1 MPLDQ
6 AFRIMSVLLTGVS
19 FLALVLG
26 TDLPGW
32 LVFLTGMALLF
43 SFARAIGSTGR
54 RSIQQPVLSA
64 TACNVLVLTGFFGFL
79 MDSLASGELLPA
91 GVRFLLVLMVIK
103 LFNLRR
109 TGDYLHLHAISVVMM
124 VAAALGADLWYFP
137 FVLAYL
143 LIGVWALVLLGLT
156 KQGEDLPVPAS
167 GLLPGQET
175 TSAPG
180 KVTFPLLRVAGWL
193 AAAVFGL
200 TLPLFYAL
208 PRLQTGLYQKS
219 GQGTVIRTAG
229 FSGSVDLGALGPIKQ
244 DPRIVMRVELP
255 GRARGENGW
264 LYLRGIAFDHYD
276 GRSWVNQQM
285 GRQRAIHQTT
295 PGIFALPGRRGED
308 QLSPELFHQQRVFLE
323 PLDTPVLFGAPFME
337 KISGKLPAVQVDG
350 GGSFYLPFPSAA
362 PIEYVAVSRPPVVL
376 PADLR
381 PVPTAVRYH
390 DAFLRYFTQ
399 VPPQSD
405 RIADLARTVAQHART
420 PFEQAMAIRDHLSR
434 HYRYS
439 LELPVSEQ
447 AHPLEEFLFN
457 RKTGYCEHYA
467 TAMTI
472 MLRTLGVPARLV
484 TGFLAT
490 EWNEYGSY
498 YVVRQQDAHAWV
510 EVYLPYSGWITMDP
524 TPLSNNG
531 GTGGGTR
538 VWAGWRDITD
548 YLRLWWNRV
557 VIQYSAADQITIVRG
572 VQIGSATVGRKVW
585 DSMSGWFNPPPSWRE
600 TIVGLYDR
608 STAILAAGVIAVLTG
623 LCRLLWLRW
632 KQSRYGSVFS
642 KGGTQD
648 ERQAVTKLYSDMIL
662 YLSSKGIQ
670 KPVTTGP
677 LQFLDTIRMQWTDAF
692 PLAATITEL
701 YCRGRFGN
709 ATLTSDEYTIAK
721 NKLCQLMGLTRE
733 QRGEMGLD

>member
-6 AFRIMSVLLTGVS
+6 VFRIMSILLTGVS

-32 LVFLTGMALLF
+32 LVFVTGMALLF

-54 RSIQQPVLSA
+54 RSTQQPVLST

-109 TGDYLHLHAISVVMM
+109 TGDYVHLHAISVVMM
-124 VAAALGADLWYFP
+124 VAAALGADLWYFL
-137 FVLAYL
+137 FFLAYL
-143 LIGVWALVLLGLT
+143 LIGVWTLVLLGVT

-167 GLLPGQET
+167 GLLPRQET
-175 TSAPG
+175 TSASG
-180 KVTFPLLRVAGWL
+180 EVTVSLLRMACWL

-200 TLPLFYAL
+200 TLLLFYVL
-208 PRLQTGLYQKS
+208 PRLQAGLYQS

-255 GRARGENGW
+255 GRARDEKGW

-276 GRSWVNQQM
+276 GRSWVNQM
-285 GRQRAIHQTT
+285 GRQRVIHQTD
-295 PGIFALPGRRGED
+295 PGIFPLPGRRSED

-323 PLDTPVLFGAPFME
+323 PLDTPVLFGAPFIE
-337 KISGKLPAVQVDG
+337 KVSGKLPAVQVDG

-362 PIEYVAVSRPPVVL
+362 PIEYVAVSRPPTVL
-376 PADLR
+376 PADLY
-381 PVPTAVRYH
+381 PLPAAVRYH

-399 VPPQSD
+399 VPHQSD
-405 RIADLARTVAQHART
+405 RIAALARTIAQHART
-420 PFEQAMAIRDHLSR
+420 PFEQAMAIQDYLSR

-439 LELPVSEQ
+439 LELPVSDQ

-490 EWNEYGSY
+490 EWNEYGKY

-531 GTGGGTR
+531 GTDVGAR
-538 VWAGWRDITD
+538 AWVGWRNITD
-548 YLRLWWNRV
+548 YLHLWWNRV

-585 DSMSGWFNPPPSWRE
+585 DAVSGWFNPPPAWRE
-600 TIVGLYDR
+600 TIIGLYDR
-608 STAILAAGVIAVLTG
+608 STVILATGVIAVLMG
-623 LCRLLWLRW
+623 LGLFLWSRW
-632 KQSRYGSVFS
+632 KQWRCGSAFS
-642 KGGTQD
+642 KGGIQG
-648 ERQAVTKLYSDMIL
+648 EKQVATKLYLDMIL
-662 YLSSKGIQ
+662 YLSSKGVQ

-677 LQFLDTIRMQWTDAF
+677 LQFLDTIRMQWADAF
-692 PLAATITEL
+692 PLVATITEL

-709 ATLTSDEYTIAK
+709 ATLTSDEYTIAH
-721 NKLCQLMGLTRE
+721 NKLRQLMSLTRE
-733 QRGEMGLD
+733 QEG

>member
-1 MPLDQ
+1 MPLNQ
-6 AFRIMSVLLTGVS
+6 AFRSMSVLLAGVS
-19 FLALVLG
+19 FLALVHG

-32 LVFLTGMALLF
+32 LVFLTGMALLV

-64 TACNVLVLTGFFGFL
+64 TACNVLVLMGFFGFL
-79 MDSLASGELLPA
+79 MDGLASGELLPA

-124 VAAALGADLWYFP
+124 VAAALGADPWYFL
-137 FVLAYL
+137 FFLAYL
-143 LIGVWALVLLGLT
+143 LIGVWALVLLGVT

-175 TSAPG
+175 TSASG
-180 KVTFPLLRVAGWL
+180 EVTFPLLRTAGWL

-200 TLPLFYAL
+200 TLVLFYAL
-208 PRLQTGLYQKS
+208 PRLQAGLYQS

-255 GRARGENGW
+255 GRARGEKG

-276 GRSWVNQQM
+276 GRSWVNQM
-285 GRQRAIHQTT
+285 GLQRAIHQTDL
-295 PGIFALPGRRGED
+295 GIFSLPGRRSED
-308 QLSPELFHQQRVFLE
+308 QLSPELFHQQRIFLE
-323 PLDTPVLFGAPFME
+323 PLDTPVLFGTPFME
-337 KISGKLPAVQVDG
+337 KVSGKLPAVQVDG
-350 GGSFYLPFPSAA
+350 GGSFYLPFPIAA
-362 PIEYVAVSRPPVVL
+362 PIEYVAVSRPPTVL
-376 PADLR
+376 PADLH
-381 PVPTAVRYH
+381 PLPSAVHYH

-399 VPPQSD
+399 VPHRSD
-405 RIADLARTVAQHART
+405 RIAALARTVAQHART

-439 LELPVSEQ
+439 LELPVSDQ

-490 EWNEYGSY
+490 EWNEYGRY

-531 GTGGGTR
+531 GTDVGAR
-538 VWAGWRDITD
+538 AWVGWRDITD
-548 YLRLWWNRV
+548 YLHMWWNRV
-557 VIQYSAADQITIVRG
+557 VLRYSAADQIAIVRG
-572 VQIGSATVGRKVW
+572 VQVGSATVGRKVW
-585 DSMSGWFNPPPSWRE
+585 ESVSGWFNPPPSWGE

-608 STAILAAGVIAVLTG
+608 STVVLTAGVIVVLTG
-623 LCRLLWLRW
+623 LGLLLWSGQ
-632 KQSRYGSVFS
+632 KQSRYGSVCS
-642 KGGTQD
+642 KGGIQG
-648 ERQAVTKLYSDMIL
+648 EKQVVTKLYSDMIL

-677 LQFLDTIRMQWTDAF
+677 LQFLDTIRMQWADAF

-709 ATLTSDEYTIAK
+709 ATLTSDEYTIAR
-721 NKLCQLMGLTRE
+721 NKLRQLMSLTRE
-733 QRGEMGLD
+733 QEG